1 MVQTRGRLYFSVQ
14 FLHLP
19 WTLGVT
25 YHGASAIQGDS
36 LYFLLSSVK
45 SDYNLFDQARS
56 SYGRMETVCQFQYL
70 PNFSW
75 LLSTNRSPIFINGT
89 FVDSFS
95 KEEARLNGP

>member
-36 LYFLLSSVK
+36 LYFLLSSFNQTIISLIRHALPTDAWKQCASFNTFPISAGFSALTEVP
-45 SDYNLFDQARS
+45 SLSMGPLLTVSARK
-56 SYGRMETVCQFQYL
+56 RQ
-70 PNFSW
+70 
-75 LLSTNRSPIFINGT
+75 
-89 FVDSFS
+89 D
-95 KEEARLNGP
+95 